1 MTAVDAQGRCTML
14 IRSFIASA
22 ILGTAAAAAVYS
34 ALPRIANRAAEPE
47 TWPICTTMSSVADE
61 GDWTQLDPDFAS
73 GKKDLAAGDW
83 QGAIAALKLAA
94 LRDPRNPDLQNY
106 IGYAYRRL
114 GQLEPAFAHYRLALT
129 LDPRHRAAHGHM
141 GEAYLSTG
149 RLHEAELHLAA
160 LRDICL
166 IPCQEY
172 GDLDRAI
179 AANKTM
185 ADHSASRSDR
195 SPATVQ

>member
-1 MTAVDAQGRCTML
+1 ML
-14 IRSFIASA
+14 IRSVIAAA

-129 LDPRHRAAHGHM
+129 LDPRHRAAHGHL
-141 GEAYLSTG
+141 GIDREAPRSRIASG
-149 RLHEAELHLAA
+149 GFAGHLPYP
-160 LRDICL
+160 LPGVWR
-166 IPCQEY
+166 
-172 GDLDRAI
+172 
-179 AANKTM
+179 
-185 ADHSASRSDR
+185 SRSGYR
-195 SPATVQ
+195 GQQNNGGSLSIAL

>member
-1 MTAVDAQGRCTML
+1 MM
-14 IRSFIASA
+14 IRSVIAAA
-22 ILGTAAAAAVYS
+22 ILGTAAAAAVY
-34 ALPRIANRAAEPE
+34 ALLPCGQVPIANLAVEPE
-47 TWPICTTMSSVADE
+47 AWPICTTMGSVADE

-83 QGAIAALKLAA
+83 EGAIAALKLAV
-94 LRDPRNPDLQNY
+94 LRDPRNADVQNY

-114 GQLEPAFAHYRLALT
+114 RQLEPAFAGYRLALT
-129 LDPRHRAAHGHM
+129 LNPRHRAAHEHM

-149 RLHEAELHLAA
+149 KLHEAELHLTA

-166 IPCQEY
+166 IPCEEY

-179 AANKTM
+179 ATYKNQHT
-185 ADHSASRSDR
+185 DH
-195 SPATVQ
+195 

>member
-1 MTAVDAQGRCTML
+1 MSAVATSMM
-14 IRSFIASA
+14 IRSVIAGA
-22 ILGTAAAAAVYS
+22 ILGTAAVTAAFTL
-34 ALPRIANRAAEPE
+34 LPWGRVPIANRAAEPE

-179 AANKTM
+179 AANK
-185 ADHSASRSDR
+185 
-195 SPATVQ
+195 